1 VKRHLCV
8 LAGVAAC
15 AALVLPDPAGA
26 GRRRAEHE
34 AVGFQTFTSPQAS
47 PVVLS
52 PDGAF
57 VYVANTTSNTVDVIS
72 TSTNTKTAAIGV
84 GVEPVGL
91 AVRPDGLEVWVSNH
105 VSDSVSVIDT
115 DPGSASYRQVVETV
129 QSLDANGVTKF
140 DEPVGVAFRED
151 GARAYV
157 ALSSSNQVAVVDAG
171 TYQVTGFLN
180 VRAQEPRALAVRGG
194 LLYVAAFETGNQT
207 EISACGNVN
216 GNNIPG
222 HQCSL
227 GLADLASFVTDP
239 NLPGRT
245 KNIVVD
251 ATSGATVPDRDLFVF
266 DTATNA
272 EVAAVTGVG
281 TLLYGV
287 AVNSAGRAFVS
298 VTDARNQVNGN
309 EGENLIDLDN
319 RMFLNQISGVTCTT
333 GGCGAVTRFDLE
345 PLPPSNPAPGSE
357 LATPYGIAVS
367 ADDSTLVVSA
377 AGTSRLFTANAVT
390 GAVRDVLD
398 VGSIPKGVALRS
410 AAGTG
415 APQTAYVLNT
425 LGNTV
430 SVVNVTNPDAITLT
444 KTINVGNDPTPAAV
458 RLGRIAFANA
468 FASSSGTFSCESC
481 HPDSNVDQ
489 LLWRIGGA
497 CFFSDESGTCTGD
510 DEPRTTMPVRGL
522 KHTIPLH
529 WDGTLGDPFGGP
541 NGAIS
546 NAGSEPPS
554 CTLGDADGDHDCFVD
569 LVLGSLSGVM
579 CDQAGSCPPGGNELS
594 AQEID
599 DMASFLAAVSYPPA
613 RSRRIDDTLSK
624 LTDPTP
630 VQMGAI
636 TVSAHEGFKDF
647 FMNQQGGSPGNPD
660 TCADSNAGCH
670 ELPLGV
676 STNSE
681 TLAGFDAPTMRGM
694 TDRFLQFSLGVTN
707 PVELL
712 AIANTGIDL
721 RPLINF
727 FAGPLE
733 APIQWDPNQGY
744 REVTTFGTA
753 FIAFEGVYGTRP
765 LNTFQM
771 FEEASTGYSGATARQ
786 LTLNTATAGLSA
798 TNDLM
803 TKLEAADARGVVNLR
818 AAGLRNGSSVLLS
831 YRGDTGGTTYKGSS
845 AELTHAQMLAE
856 AQAGTLLVT
865 LTAHL
870 RGAAADP
877 QPLLAQNGVGNGTT
891 GDPPL
896 PNLSSGGSS
905 DPPAFTVIGTDV
917 MSAARVFV
925 DGVPATGATLGCSA
939 GVSGAFCNDGAVS
952 IDLLV
957 KPASGT
963 HLLQVQNPSGRLS
976 NEMPFCVG
984 SAGGCV

>member
-1 VKRHLCV
+1 VKRHLGV
-8 LAGVAAC
+8 LAWAVAC
-15 AALVLPDPAGA
+15 AALVTPDPAAA
-26 GRRRAEHE
+26 GRRRANHE
-34 AVGFQTFTSPQAS
+34 AVGFQSFTSPQAS
-47 PVVLS
+47 PIVLS

-57 VYVANTTSNTVDVIS
+57 VYVANTTSNTVDVIA
-72 TSTNTKTAAIGV
+72 TSTNTKAATIGV

-105 VSDSVSVIDT
+105 LSDSVSVIDT

-129 QSLDANGVTKF
+129 QALDANGVTDF
-140 DEPVGVAFRED
+140 DEPVGVAFRGD

-157 ALSSSNQVAVVDAG
+157 ALSSTNQVAVVDAA
-171 TYQVTGFLN
+171 TYQVTSFLN
-180 VRAQEPRALAVRGG
+180 VRAQEPRALAVRNG
-194 LLYVAAFETGNQT
+194 LLYVAAFETGNKS
-207 EISACGNVN
+207 EISACGGVT

-227 GLADLASFVTDP
+227 GLSQLFAFVTNP
-239 NLPGRT
+239 NIPNAT
-245 KNIVVD
+245 KNIVID
-251 ATSGATVPDRDLFVF
+251 PQVPDRDLFVF
-266 DTATNA
+266 DTATHA

-287 AVNSAGRAFVS
+287 AVDSTGRAFVS
-298 VTDARNQVNGN
+298 LTDARNQVNGD
-309 EGENLIDLDN
+309 EGENLIDLAN
-319 RMFLNQISGVTCTT
+319 RMFLNQLAGVSCTA
-333 GGCGAVTRFDLE
+333 GGCGAVSKFNLE
-345 PLPPSNPAPGSE
+345 PLPPSNPAPGAE

-367 ADDSTLVVSA
+367 GDDTTLVVSA
-377 AGTSRLFTANAVT
+377 AGTSRVFTANAAT
-390 GAVRDVLD
+390 GAVRDILD
-398 VGSIPKGVALRS
+398 VGSVPKGVALRS
-410 AAGTG
+410 NSGTG

-425 LGNTV
+425 VGNTV
-430 SVVNVTNPDAITLT
+430 SVLNVADPDAIAVT
-444 KTINVGNDPTPAAV
+444 KTIGVGNDPTPEAV
-458 RLGRIAFANA
+458 RRGRIAFNNA
-468 FASSSGTFSCESC
+468 LASSSGTFSCESC
-481 HPDSNVDQ
+481 HPDGNTDQ
-489 LLWRIGGA
+489 LVWRIGGA
-497 CFFSDESGTCTGD
+497 CFFDNDSGTCSQD
-510 DEPRTTMPVRGL
+510 DEPRTTMPIRGL
-522 KHTIPLH
+522 AQTLPLH

-546 NAGSEPPS
+546 NEGTEPAS
-554 CTLGDADGDHDCFVD
+554 CTLGDADGAHDCFVD

-579 CDQAGSCPPGGNELS
+579 CDQAGACPPGGNELS

-613 RSRRIDDTLSK
+613 RSRRLDDTLSK

-636 TVSAHEGFKDF
+636 TVSALEGFKDF

-670 ELPLGV
+670 ELPLGAA
-676 STNSE
+676 TNSE
-681 TLAGFDAPTMRGM
+681 TLNGFDAPTMRGM
-694 TDRFLQFSLGVTN
+694 TDRFLQFSLGPTN
-707 PVELL
+707 AEEIL
-712 AIANTGIDL
+712 ALANLGLDL
-721 RPLINF
+721 RPLVNVV
-727 FAGPLE
+727 ASALE
-733 APIQWDPNQGY
+733 APIQWDPNQGFQ
-744 REVTTFGTA
+744 EVTTFGAA

-765 LNTFQM
+765 LNMFQM

-818 AAGLRNGSSVLLS
+818 ASGLRNGSSILLS
-831 YRGDTGGTTYKGSS
+831 YRGETGGTTYKNASV
-845 AELTHAQMLAE
+845 ELTRAQMLSE

-870 RGAAADP
+870 RSDAADP
-877 QPLLAQNGVGNGTT
+877 QPLISPNGVGNGTT

-905 DPPAFTVIGTDV
+905 DPPAFSVFGTDV
-917 MSAARVFV
+917 MSAARIFV

-939 GVSGAFCNDGAVS
+939 GVSGAFCNAGAVS
-952 IDLLV
+952 IDLTL
-957 KPASGT
+957 KPTSGT
-963 HLLQVQNPSGRLS
+963 HVLQVQNPSGRLS